1 MIRGISFRSGEAILY
16 LYYHCNDKNVIGI
29 PFLVPNF
36 KSESKILKGI
46 QERAMKKMK
55 ALENMACNSRLNF
68 VRSLYLGKNKLTLV
82 KMYLIP
88 TEKV

>member
-1 MIRGISFRSGEAILY
+1 
-16 LYYHCNDKNVIGI
+16 
-29 PFLVPNF
+29 
-36 KSESKILKGI
+36 
-46 QERAMKKMK
+46 MKKMK